1 MSNSE
6 PKELTYARQFIN
18 KGNFDKAIQIISD
31 FEKKGGI
38 TAHAITS
45 CHLLK
50 CDLLI
55 QRGCYENALNLAEQT
70 YKESMELGKNLL
82 SVDALIYS
90 AKSLVWLNK
99 HDKALNITNQA
110 EKLLKSFTLD
120 SSTEY
125 KQREAYIFFI
135 KSLFN
140 FFDLDERLNYAEQS
154 LLLREELGI
163 KNEIAESMRTIA
175 HLHAA
180 YKGEFDYALDYL
192 KRGLSFAEES
202 KNKYCIAMVL
212 RTLMLTYGMRGDFDQ
227 AIIYGLQGLAI
238 FEEINNKP
246 RISLM
251 LNTIGTNYRMKGE
264 LDRALEYLQRSIAI
278 CEELGLPSD
287 LALVFGTLIEI
298 TVDMDNLEL
307 AQKYL
312 ERIKQIRD
320 QEENEWINLLYRF
333 GMVDILK
340 TSKRAKNR
348 VKAEKLLKEII
359 EESFQTYFTILAIL
373 SLSDLLL
380 VELRITSDTKVLVEL
395 KTYINRLLEYAE
407 TSNSYW
413 LLAETYLLQ
422 AKISL
427 ININIGEARRYLI
440 QAQQIAERNGLSGLY
455 KKIENEHEKL
465 LSQLTLWEQLKELNA
480 TITERMELA
489 NISEHMNLMLRNR
502 RMITIQTSK
511 DKVAIQEERII
522 CLVCK
527 GDIVGFSYVCECE
540 AMYCEN
546 CAKTLANLE
555 NVCWVCNVPIDKSRP
570 TKPYMKDERKKE
582 MKISEKNQKEINE

>member
-6 PKELTYARQFIN
+6 PKEFSFAKRFIDE
-18 KGNFDKAIQIISD
+18 GNFDKAFQILSD
-31 FEKKGGI
+31 FEKKQGI
-38 TAHAITS
+38 TGYNILS

-55 QRGCYENALNLAEQT
+55 QQGCYKNAANLAKQT
-70 YKESMELGKNLL
+70 YKESMELGKNLF

-90 AKSLVWLNK
+90 AKSLIWLNK
-99 HDKALNITNQA
+99 YDKALNITNQA

-140 FFDLDERLNYAEQS
+140 FFDLDQRLNYAERS

-163 KNEIAESMRTIA
+163 KHEIAESMRTIA
-175 HLHAA
+175 HLYAA
-180 YKGEFDYALDYL
+180 YKGEFDCALDYL
-192 KRGLSFAEES
+192 KRGLLFAEES
-202 KNKYCIAMVL
+202 NNKYSIAMVL
-212 RTLMLTYGMRGDFDQ
+212 RAFMLIYGERGDFDQ
-227 AIIYGLQGLAI
+227 AILCGLQSLSI
-238 FEEINNKP
+238 FEEIDNKP
-246 RISLM
+246 RISLL
-251 LNTIGTNYRMKGE
+251 LNSIGSSYRMKGE
-264 LDRALEYLQRSIAI
+264 LDRALEYLQRSIVI

-287 LALVFGTLIEI
+287 LALAFGTLIEI
-298 TVDMDNLEL
+298 TVDMDELEL

-333 GMVDILK
+333 SMVDILK
-340 TSKRAKNR
+340 TSKRAKDR

-359 EESFQTYFTILAIL
+359 EENFQPYFTILAIL

-380 VELRITSDTKVLVEL
+380 VELRITNDTKVLVEL
-395 KTYINRLLEYAE
+395 KTYITRLLEYAE
-407 TSNSYW
+407 NSNSYW
-413 LLAETYLLQ
+413 FLAETYLLQ

-427 ININIGEARRYLI
+427 ININIGEARRYFI

-455 KKIENEHEKL
+455 KKIKTEHEKL
-465 LSQLTLWEQLKELNA
+465 VSQLTLWEQLKELNA

-502 RMITIQTSK
+502 RMKTIQTSE
-511 DKVAIQEERII
+511 DKVPIHEERII

-527 GDIVGFSYVCECE
+527 GDIVGFSYVCECD
-540 AMYCEN
+540 AIYCEN
-546 CAKTLANLE
+546 CAKTITNLE
-555 NVCWVCNVPIDKSRP
+555 NVCWVCNAPIDKSRP
-570 TKPYMKDERKKE
+570 IKPYTKGEKGID
-582 MKISEKNQKEINE
+582 MKISVKKN

>member
-6 PKELTYARQFIN
+6 PKEFSLAKRFIDE
-18 KGNFDKAIQIISD
+18 GNFDKAFQILSD
-31 FEKKGGI
+31 FEKKQGFTGYNI
-38 TAHAITS
+38 VS

-55 QRGCYENALNLAEQT
+55 QQGCYKNAANLAKQT
-70 YKESMELGKNLL
+70 YKESLELGKNLL
-82 SVDALIYS
+82 SIDALNYNAQALLWINDYE
-90 AKSLVWLNK
+90 
-99 HDKALNITNQA
+99 KAFNITTQSEN
-110 EKLLKSFTLD
+110 LLKSFTPNL
-120 SSTEY
+120 STEY
-125 KQREAYIFFI
+125 KQREAHIFFI
-135 KSLFN
+135 KSSFD
-140 FFDLDERLNYAEQS
+140 FFDLDQRLNFIDQS
-154 LLLREELGI
+154 LVLREELGI
-163 KNEIAESMRTIA
+163 KREIAESMRTIA

-251 LNTIGTNYRMKGE
+251 LNTIGSNYRMKGE

-278 CEELGLPSD
+278 CKELGLPSD
-287 LALVFGTLIEI
+287 LALVLATLIEI
-298 TVDMDNLEL
+298 TVDMDDLEL
-307 AQKYL
+307 AQQYL
-312 ERIKQIRD
+312 ESIKQIRD
-320 QEENEWINLLYRF
+320 QEESEWINLIYRF

-340 TSKRAKNR
+340 KSPRAKNR

-359 EESFQTYFTILAIL
+359 EENFQTYFTIIAIL

-380 VELRITSDTKVLVEL
+380 VELRITNDTKVLVEL
-395 KTYINRLLEYAE
+395 KTYITRLLEYAE
-407 TSNSYW
+407 NSNSYW

-427 ININIGEARRYLI
+427 INLNIGEAQRYII
-440 QAQQIAERNGLSGLY
+440 QAQQIAERNRLSGLY
-455 KKIENEHEKL
+455 KKIETEHEKL
-465 LSQLTLWEQLKELNA
+465 VSQLTLWEQLKELNA

-502 RMITIQTSK
+502 RIITIQTSK

-527 GDIVGFSYVCECE
+527 GDIVGFSYVCECD
-540 AMYCEN
+540 AIYCEN
-546 CAKTLANLE
+546 CA
-555 NVCWVCNVPIDKSRP
+555 
-570 TKPYMKDERKKE
+570 
-582 MKISEKNQKEINE
+582 